1 MPAVSAALDGLAAV
15 SFGLTLLAIAGAVFS
30 IWSLAQLRQH
40 YRAVEAA
47 EKLPSVNL
55 SPVVRR
61 YVPRALRSH
70 RRAEEALLCK
80 QFISARRP
88 RWQRSTMIFAGL
100 MVCCA
105 AATAFFAHRN
115 LEAKAVPR
123 AAVAALSGGDALATI
138 QGTWGWR
145 ADFMQSCAQNPQVIS
160 VSADRKR
167 LSMHYTKPIPSGTR
181 ALQDVDFA
189 VVSVQSDALVLS
201 PPAAATG
208 PVPHPVSISIKFLD
222 ANTYIATNSDRPLQ
236 STGVIERCR

>member
-1 MPAVSAALDGLAAV
+1 LPAVTVALDGLAGV
-15 SFGLTLLAIAGAVFS
+15 SFGLLLLAIAGAVFS
-30 IWSLAQLRQH
+30 IWSLAQLRHH

-47 EKLPSVNL
+47 ERLPSVNL

-70 RRAEEALLCK
+70 RRAEEALLAK

-88 RWQRSTMIFAGL
+88 RWQRSAMISAGL
-100 MVCCA
+100 MVCAA

-115 LEAKAVPR
+115 LQATAVPR
-123 AAVAALSGGDALATI
+123 AAATALPGGDALTTI

-167 LSMHYTKPIPSGTR
+167 LSMHYAKPIPAGTR
-181 ALQDVDFA
+181 VLQDVDFA
-189 VVSVQSDALVLS
+189 VVSVQSDTLVLS
-201 PPAAATG
+201 PPVAATG
-208 PVPHPVSISIKFLD
+208 PIPHPVSISIKFLD
-222 ANTYIATNSDRPLQ
+222 ANAYIASSSDRPLQ
-236 STGVIERCR
+236 TTGVIERCR

>member
-1 MPAVSAALDGLAAV
+1 LPAVTVALDGLAGV
-15 SFGLTLLAIAGAVFS
+15 SFGLLLLAIAGAVFS
-30 IWSLAQLRQH
+30 IWSLAQLRHH

-47 EKLPSVNL
+47 ERLPSVNL

-70 RRAEEALLCK
+70 RRAEEALLAK

-88 RWQRSTMIFAGL
+88 RWRRSAMVSAGL

-105 AATAFFAHRN
+105 AATVFFVHRN
-115 LEAKAVPR
+115 LQATAATR
-123 AAVAALSGGDALATI
+123 AAAPALRGDALTTI

-160 VSADRKR
+160 VSADGKK
-167 LSMHYTKPIPSGTR
+167 LSMHYAKPIPAGTR
-181 ALQDVDFA
+181 TLQDVDFV
-189 VVSVQSDALVLS
+189 VVSVQPDTLVLS

-208 PVPHPVSISIKFLD
+208 PIPHPVSITIKFLD
-222 ANTYIATNSDRPLQ
+222 ANTYIASSSDRPLQ
-236 STGVIERCR
+236 TTGVIERCR